1 MSDPVSNAEIE
12 DVLSS
17 IRRLVSV
24 EKPAASGDT
33 GSSHAGADAP
43 KADPAPNNDVTPEA
57 ATPARDARLV
67 LTPSFRVEPDA
78 PDGDAAKVEHN
89 ADRDPEPLPEEET
102 EHLTLE
108 QWQIPSDAPAEE
120 VETGQTEDSAALHE
134 DNGDDAGSFEMSGE
148 ASEADEQNDDAHLK
162 EWLTA
167 EGGLGAE
174 TDPDEGSDPAHH
186 GLSDAADEGDDDFE
200 AASFAG
206 DEDFVFA
213 SATSAED
220 GEGAAD
226 DTPEREV
233 VTSELEAR
241 IAEVEAVVAAR
252 DDQWEPDGASEDA
265 YAGGQTEPLPWEDHL
280 ELAEPVFASRTAR
293 DNVSRDAEQDA
304 RQDSGDADALDP
316 DQASQQAEAIR
327 QSVEREEPATH
338 AQTNGPFAAGTDAET
353 EDTSWYREDADA
365 ILDEDA
371 LRDLVSEI
379 VRQELQGTLGERITR
394 NVRKLVRREI
404 HRAMMGQDLE

>member
-24 EKPAASGDT
+24 EKSAASRDT
-33 GSSHAGADAP
+33 GPNRAGAGAP
-43 KADPAPNNDVTPEA
+43 KVDPAPSDDVTPEA
-57 ATPARDARLV
+57 ATPAGDARLV
-67 LTPSFRVEPDA
+67 LTPSFRVEPGA
-78 PDGDAAKVEHN
+78 PNDDAARFEHD
-89 ADRDPEPLPEEET
+89 ADHDDEPLPEEEP

-120 VETGQTEDSAALHE
+120 VETGQAEDSAALHE
-134 DNGDDAGSFEMSGE
+134 DDGAEPFEMSGE
-148 ASEADEQNDDAHLK
+148 SPDADPHTDDAHLK

-167 EGGLGAE
+167 EDDPGAE
-174 TDPDEGSDPAHH
+174 TDPDEGADAAHH
-186 GLSDAADEGDDDFE
+186 GPSDAKGEEDDDFE
-200 AASFAG
+200 AASFAE
-206 DEDFVFA
+206 DEDVAFEY
-213 SATSAED
+213 ATSAED
-220 GEGAAD
+220 GEGSAD

-241 IAEVEAVVAAR
+241 IAEVEAAVAAR

-280 ELAEPVFASRTAR
+280 EPAEPVFASRTAR
-293 DNVSRDAEQDA
+293 DETSHDAEPDA
-304 RQDSGDADALDP
+304 RQDSEDAAALDP
-316 DQASQQAEAIR
+316 DQASQHAEATR
-327 QSVEREEPATH
+327 QSVEREDPATH
-338 AQTNGPFAAGTDAET
+338 AQANGPSAARAGAES

-365 ILDEDA
+365 VLDEDA